1 MVSNS
6 NDASPQLLSLKKA
19 AARLDVSV
27 PTVRRLASKGVLR
40 AVKIG
45 GQLRIAISDLQAF
58 ISAAGYETRAQGR
71 EGALPGCPARIE
83 R

>member
-6 NDASPQLLSLKKA
+6 KDASPQLLSLKKA
-19 AARLDVSV
+19 AARLDISV
-27 PTVRRLASKGVLR
+27 PTVRRLTSKGVLR

-45 GQLRIAISDLQAF
+45 GQLRITISDLQAF
-58 ISAAGYETRAQGR
+58 ISAAGYETRA
-71 EGALPGCPARIE
+71 GCPARIE

>member
-6 NDASPQLLSLKKA
+6 EDASPQLLSLKEA

-27 PTVRRLASKGVLR
+27 PTVRRLASKGVLQ

-58 ISAAGYETRAQGR
+58 IGAADYETRA
-71 EGALPGCPARIE
+71 GCPTRTE